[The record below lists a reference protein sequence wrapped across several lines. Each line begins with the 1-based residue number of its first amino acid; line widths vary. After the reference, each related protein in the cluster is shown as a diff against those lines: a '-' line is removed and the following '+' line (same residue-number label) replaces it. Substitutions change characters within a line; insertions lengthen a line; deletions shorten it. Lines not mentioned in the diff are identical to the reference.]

1 MVLDPIPQSLPVH
14 FVGSRPQP
22 PTSPYNELW
31 VMSHV
36 WMSHVWHIMSHVHV
50 TMSAMEAV
58 GELER
63 DTPSSTNCVNMSHE
77 VCRWVT
83 NSLNMSH
90 SPSLTSNLAVGGSER
105 DTPSATNC
113 SSWLIYILRMHND
126 IAIWFIHSS
135 TSSMSHINGVRGPH
149 LHSIGGGHHYRVC
162 VTIVLLFM
170 SVSHY
175 S

>member
-1 MVLDPIPQSLPVH
+1 
-14 FVGSRPQP
+14 
-22 PTSPYNELW
+22 
-31 VMSHV
+31 MSHV

-126 IAIWFIHSS
+126 IAIWFIDSS
-135 TSSMSHINGVRGPH
+135 TSSMT
-149 LHSIGGGHHYRVC
+149 HYRLVVHECVSLFIIRVC
-162 VTIVLLFM
+162 AVRVTYTRMHLCATQIFFWLASEHFFSHPKPSFFLTCE
-170 SVSHY
+170 SVWGGY
-175 S
+175 GQ